1 MWKNRILYGI
11 IGALSA
17 TIIIL
22 VFNNQP
28 RGNGQIADTII
39 ETTTDKTPTHL
50 VNHLP
55 TGTQDNFVVAS
66 EKSVNAVVH
75 IKTKTRGHGYTGN
88 NWYEYFFGP
97 LEPYN
102 NTPSERYMG
111 AGSGVII
118 SQDGYIVTNNHV
130 IDKADVVEVTLNDK
144 RSYTAQ
150 VIGSDPSTDLAV
162 LKIND
167 TQLSFLPFGNS
178 DNTRVGE
185 WVLAVGNPF
194 NLTSTVTAGIISA
207 KARNMHM
214 LDQGRGTAIES
225 FIQTDAAINPGNSG
239 GALVNMKGELVGI
252 NAAIA
257 SNTGSY
263 AGYAFAIPSNLAQ
276 RVVGDII
283 QYGSAQRAYMGVS
296 IAEITDKVAKQ
307 LDLEEIEGVY
317 VANVVAKGAADEAG
331 IQQGDIILQIEGQTV
346 NTTSEL
352 IGKIAQYHPGEIV
365 SVLVKTKKGNKIY
378 DVRLQNIDGNTD
390 IKANKRED
398 NYVQKLEASFKPP
411 SAELQNLLGIDYG
424 MQIASLNPGIL
435 SKKGI
440 KKGLIVLKL
449 NQQKVNDTKDI
460 QRIINNAGDG
470 LLIEGI
476 YPNGM
481 HVYYGI
487 GLDN

>member
-1 MWKNRILYGI
+1 M
-11 IGALSA
+11 
-17 TIIIL
+17 
-22 VFNNQP
+22 
-28 RGNGQIADTII
+28 
-39 ETTTDKTPTHL
+39 
-50 VNHLP
+50 
-55 TGTQDNFVVAS
+55 
-66 EKSVNAVVH
+66 VH
-75 IKTKTRGHGYTGN
+75 IKTKTRGHGYTRN

-97 LEPYN
+97 LEQYN

-118 SQDGYIVTNNHV
+118 SQEGYIVTNNHV
-130 IDKADVVEVTLNDK
+130 IENADVVEVTLNDK

-150 VIGSDPSTDLAV
+150 IIGNDPSTDLAV
-162 LKIND
+162 LKIDD
-167 TQLSFLPFGNS
+167 TQLPFLPFGNS
-178 DNTRVGE
+178 DHTRVGE

-214 LDQGRGTAIES
+214 LDKGRGTAIES

-239 GALVNMKGELVGI
+239 GALVNMQGELVGI

-283 QYGSAQRAYMGVS
+283 QYGSAQRAYLGVS

-307 LDLEEIEGVY
+307 LDLEDIEGVY
-317 VANVVAKGAADEAG
+317 VANVVAQGAADEAG
-331 IQQGDIILQIEGQTV
+331 IRQGDIILQIEGQKV

-352 IGKIAQYHPGEIV
+352 IGKIAQYHPGEII
-365 SVLVKTKKGNKIY
+365 SVLVKTNKGNKTY
-378 DVRLQNIDGNTD
+378 DVHLQNIDGNTD
-390 IKANKRED
+390 IKPGKRED
-398 NYVQKLEASFKPP
+398 NYVQVLEAAFKQP

-424 MQIASLNPGIL
+424 MQIATLNPGIL

-440 KKGLIVLKL
+440 KKGLIILKL
-449 NQQKVNDTKDI
+449 NQKKVNDTEDI
-460 QRIINNAGDG
+460 RRIINSADNG
-470 LLIEGI
+470 LLIEGM

-487 GLDN
+487 GLE

>member
-1 MWKNRILYGI
+1 MWKNKILYGI

-22 VFNNQP
+22 LINNKP
-28 RGNGQIADTII
+28 VGNGQITDTII
-39 ETTTDKTPTHL
+39 ASSTDKTPTHL

-55 TGTQDNFVVAS
+55 VGTQDNFVAAS

-75 IKTKTRGHGYTGN
+75 IKTKTRGHGYTIN

-130 IDKADVVEVTLNDK
+130 IEKADVVEVTLNDK
-144 RSYTAQ
+144 RGYTAQ

-162 LKIND
+162 LKIDD
-167 TQLSFLPFGNS
+167 TQLPFLPFGNS
-178 DNTRVGE
+178 DDTRVGE

-239 GALVNMKGELVGI
+239 GALVNMEGELVGI

-307 LDLEEIEGVY
+307 LDLKEIEGVY
-317 VANVVAKGAADEAG
+317 VANVVAQGAADKAG
-331 IQQGDIILQIEGQTV
+331 IQQGDIILQIEGQAV
-346 NTTSEL
+346 NTTGEL

-378 DVRLQNIDGNTD
+378 DVCLQNIDGNTD

-398 NYVQKLEASFKPP
+398 NYVQKLGASFKQP

-424 MQIASLNPGIL
+424 MQIATLNPGIL

-449 NQQKVNDTKDI
+449 NQQKVKDTKDI
-460 QRIINNAGDG
+460 QRIINNTGDG

>member
-1 MWKNRILYGI
+1 MWKNKILYAI

-17 TIIIL
+17 TVIIL
-22 VFNNQP
+22 LVNHNKSDNTPITDTTISTTNNP
-28 RGNGQIADTII
+28 A
-39 ETTTDKTPTHL
+39 PTHF

-55 TGTQDNFVVAS
+55 TQNNFVVAS

-75 IKTKTRGHGYTGN
+75 IKTKTRGHGYTRN

-97 LEPYN
+97 LEQYN

-118 SQDGYIVTNNHV
+118 SQEGYIVTNNHV
-130 IDKADVVEVTLNDK
+130 IENADVVEVTLNDK

-150 VIGSDPSTDLAV
+150 IIGNDPSTDLAV
-162 LKIND
+162 LKIDD
-167 TQLSFLPFGNS
+167 TQLPFLPFGNS
-178 DNTRVGE
+178 DHTRVGE

-214 LDQGRGTAIES
+214 LDKGRGTAIES

-239 GALVNMKGELVGI
+239 GALVNMQGELVGI

-283 QYGSAQRAYMGVS
+283 QYGSAQRAYLGVS

-307 LDLEEIEGVY
+307 LDLEDIEGVY
-317 VANVVAKGAADEAG
+317 VANVVAQGAADEAG
-331 IQQGDIILQIEGQTV
+331 IRQGDIILQIEGQKV

-352 IGKIAQYHPGEIV
+352 IGKIAQYHPGEII
-365 SVLVKTKKGNKIY
+365 SVLVKTNKGNKTY
-378 DVRLQNIDGNTD
+378 DVHLQNIDGNTD
-390 IKANKRED
+390 IKPGKRED
-398 NYVQKLEASFKPP
+398 NYVQVLEAAFKQP

-424 MQIASLNPGIL
+424 MQIATLNPGIL

-440 KKGLIVLKL
+440 KKGLIILKL
-449 NQQKVNDTKDI
+449 NQKKVNDTEDI
-460 QRIINNAGDG
+460 RRIINSADNG
-470 LLIEGI
+470 LLIEGM

-487 GLDN
+487 GLE